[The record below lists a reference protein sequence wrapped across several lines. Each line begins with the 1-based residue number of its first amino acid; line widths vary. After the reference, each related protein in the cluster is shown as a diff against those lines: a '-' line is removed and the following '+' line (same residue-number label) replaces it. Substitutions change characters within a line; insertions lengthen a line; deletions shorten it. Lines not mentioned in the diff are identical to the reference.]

1 MYHTGEEY
9 TDLLTGLRT
18 VDECITFFQLG
29 SGDRLG
35 HASPIFEN
43 VKDWYNSR
51 KNRVTISKEDYID
64 NIAWLYC
71 NAPLE
76 VQKGKTGKILLIN
89 FKKQFEDLYRE
100 AFSQRLLSILNPNK
114 ELCIDLDRVSISHY
128 FQAWHLRNMKPEEIK
143 MAIQKNSCKG
153 SEIAY
158 YIAYCYFYISS
169 VRNKGHNNMDLY
181 LTNDQVELISK
192 MQMRVLKKI
201 KVKNISIEVCPSSN
215 ILLGTTKNGY
225 CHPVINQFENLTN
238 QHYTTDIRISINTD
252 DQGIF
257 STSLMS
263 EYSLI
268 VNALEREISSKEE
281 KENLY
286 KWINVL
292 RQNSIAMSN

>member
-1 MYHTGEEY
+1 
-9 TDLLTGLRT
+9 
-18 VDECITFFQLG
+18 
-29 SGDRLG
+29 
-35 HASPIFEN
+35 
-43 VKDWYNSR
+43 
-51 KNRVTISKEDYID
+51 
-64 NIAWLYC
+64 
-71 NAPLE
+71 
-76 VQKGKTGKILLIN
+76 
-89 FKKQFEDLYRE
+89 
-100 AFSQRLLSILNPNK
+100 
-114 ELCIDLDRVSISHY
+114 
-128 FQAWHLRNMKPEEIK
+128 
-143 MAIQKNSCKG
+143 
-153 SEIAY
+153 
-158 YIAYCYFYISS
+158 
-169 VRNKGHNNMDLY
+169 MDLY

-286 KWINVL
+286 KWINVV